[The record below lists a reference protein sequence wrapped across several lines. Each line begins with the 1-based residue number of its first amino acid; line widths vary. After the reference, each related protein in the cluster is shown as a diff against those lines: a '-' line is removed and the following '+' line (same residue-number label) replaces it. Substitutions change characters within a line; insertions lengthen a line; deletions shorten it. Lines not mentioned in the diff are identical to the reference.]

1 MPLQNRVTPFSSI
14 EAVPDRGMFT
24 GNRGCIHDDHR
35 TLRKQRWTNPRWI
48 VCVLDYKGMR
58 REVMKPHRW
67 TELFFLDEA
76 VAFSAGHRP
85 CAFCRYQ
92 AYRSFI
98 DRWSLVSG
106 RAARAD
112 GLDTA
117 LHRERVAR
125 IYGQKQWHLP
135 VGELPDGAFVRRPE
149 MPTAAW
155 LKLNGQMLEWSHAG
169 YVRAERW
176 PDTEVVEVLTPPS
189 TLTVLRAGYRPALH
203 PSAKKFVSIE

>member
-14 EAVPDRGMFT
+14 EAVPYRGMFV
-24 GNRGCIHDDHR
+24 GNRGCIHGDNR
-35 TLRKQRWTNPRWI
+35 NLVTQRWRSARWI
-48 VCVLDYKGMR
+48 VCVLDYRGWR
-58 REVMKPHRW
+58 RELMKPRRW

-98 DRWSLVSG
+98 DKWSQASG
-106 RAARAD
+106 QMARAD
-112 GLDTA
+112 TLDA
-117 LHRERVAR
+117 VLHHERVAR
-125 IYGQKQWHLP
+125 ILGRKQWCLP
-135 VGELPDGAFVRRPE
+135 ICELPDGAFVRRPD

-155 LKLNGQMLEWSHAG
+155 LKLNGRLLEWSHVG

-176 PDTEVVEVLTPPS
+176 PDADVVEVLTPPS
-189 TLTVLRAGYRPALH
+189 TLTVLRAGYRPVLH
-203 PSAKKFVSIE
+203 PSAGPLVSTD